1 MLSGHNLSRS
11 ADTFGDSVIESG
23 QSAQIPAE
31 SLFLMIG
38 RWKRTGH
45 EALTPLVI
53 VSRKAMPLIAWTSLC
68 VCQIATLGGHND
80 LPMPARRVL
89 RLPSE
94 EIASGDGSRLV
105 ISVAVPWASWI

>member
-1 MLSGHNLSRS
+1 
-11 ADTFGDSVIESG
+11 
-23 QSAQIPAE
+23 
-31 SLFLMIG
+31 MIG

-53 VSRKAMPLIAWTSLC
+53 VSMPLIAWTSLC
-68 VCQIATLGGHND
+68 VFQVATLGGHND